1 MSRIRERVLQEAN
14 KIVRKFALNV
24 SLQGVHLLVQF
35 SVLFETRPKATG
47 FQDGKVLVVSP
58 VGEVSTAGLWFLINH
73 RRPPQGVNYP
83 CLHNRKHLQPTS
95 CGPEHSTS
103 NIHCFY
109 QLAHFGPKIFITF
122 SVIYLAAIF
131 YGSLQFCMTMV
142 RWHGL

>member
-1 MSRIRERVLQEAN
+1 M
-14 KIVRKFALNV
+14 
-24 SLQGVHLLVQF
+24 QF
-35 SVLFETRPKATG
+35 SLLFETRPKATG

-58 VGEVSTAGLWFLINH
+58 VGEVSTAGLWFLINR

-109 QLAHFGPKIFITF
+109 QLAHFAPKISLRFLSRSHILWFSSVLYDNGHVVWPVNMTF
-122 SVIYLAAIF
+122 SLPKSSNSVNPGNAAEYEEMIR
-131 YGSLQFCMTMV
+131 TII
-142 RWHGL
+142 